1 VKITPKPYKYDIS
14 SIPAEGILISVT
26 DGDAEMGR
34 AIMYILT
41 NPNRGR
47 KYGILSDV
55 RLEPQYRGKG
65 VGTELIQK
73 TIDVAKEAGC
83 YKVLADSRFER
94 EYVHRLYEKFGFNKH
109 GYEFRMEFEPVEEQK

>member
-1 VKITPKPYKYDIS
+1 MIEYKKS
-14 SIPAEGILISVT
+14 SILAEGILITVN
-26 DGDAEMGR
+26 DGNVELGR

-55 RLEPQYRGKG
+55 RMEPDHRGKG

-73 TIDVAKEAGC
+73 TLNAAKEAGC
-83 YKVLADSRFER
+83 YKVLADSRFGR
-94 EYVHRLYEKFGFNKH
+94 EHVHKLYEKFGFTKH
-109 GYEFRMEFEPVEEQK
+109 GYEFRMEFEEVPKQE